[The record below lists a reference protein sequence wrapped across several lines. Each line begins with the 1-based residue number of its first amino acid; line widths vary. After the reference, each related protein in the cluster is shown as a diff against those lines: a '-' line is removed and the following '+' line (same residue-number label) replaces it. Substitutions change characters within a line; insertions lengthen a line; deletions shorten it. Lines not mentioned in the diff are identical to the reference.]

1 MRDLDTEFCVAHAP
15 GLRDHARQCGF
26 VVVGIK
32 PETAVRD
39 AAMPFD
45 MGCLHDHQRRAGMRH
60 HAEMHQVPVIGAAIV
75 ARILAHRRHDDAV
88 GKLET
93 GKAKGREQGYWT

>member
-1 MRDLDTEFCVAHAP
+1 MSNLDSEFCVAHAP
-15 GLRDHARQCGF
+15 GLRDHARQRGF

-39 AAMPFD
+39 AAMPLD
-45 MGCLHDHQRRAGMRH
+45 VGCLNDYQCGAGMRH
-60 HAEMHQVPVIGAAIV
+60 HAEMHQVPVVGAAIV
-75 ARILAHRRHDDAV
+75 ARILAHGRHDDAV

-93 GKAKGREQGYWT
+93 GKAKGRE